1 MIVVAA
7 SLGRWRREGAGSP
20 GQVLPEVSPHA
31 TLENAWRPTLFGK
44 VGAWPGS
51 PNTPSDHGSKVARTS
66 CGLTGYG
73 LTGADDLENRLRNG
87 SQESSESGSAE
98 SFDPT
103 AWLAQT
109 ISDVREGF
117 ERKRLLMSFAEY
129 FKLFAAA
136 PARHSR
142 SAAQYLRDVFDHF
155 GTNKLSTPRG
165 PVTRWRLFDC
175 EWDSGKEALMGQEE
189 VQASVYRLISNF
201 AREGRTNRL
210 ILLHGPN
217 GSAKS
222 TFVASLQRAME
233 HYSTL
238 EEGPLYR
245 FNWIFPTQKLTKG
258 GIGFSG
264 GKFEGANPTETYA
277 YLEDE
282 LIEAKIVDEMRDH
295 PLLLIPREQRRAL
308 IESRLRDEIG
318 KGFRPADYL
327 LRGDLSHRNRQI
339 FEALLG
345 SYHGDLAR
353 VLRHVQVERFFVSRR
368 YRQAA
373 ATVEPQMA
381 VDARARQLTLDRS
394 LASLPPALQSLTLY
408 ETQGELVDGNR
419 GVIDFAD
426 LLKRPPEAYK
436 YLLTT
441 IETGRVSLEVASL
454 DLDTVFIGS
463 SNEGYLAA
471 FKEVPE
477 FQSFKGRMELVRAPY
492 LLDYRVEQR
501 IYEAQI
507 RTAHLETDKH
517 VAPHVAWVA
526 AMWAVLT
533 RMKKPMPEKYTK
545 SMTDT
550 VAKLG
555 PMDKALLYADGQPPE
570 GLTPEQTRE
579 LLAGTEKIARESDTY
594 PNYEGRTGASPR
606 EMKMLLMN
614 AAQSL
619 KFACVS
625 PFAMFDELEELVR
638 GVSVYEFLKQ
648 EPLPGGYHENR
659 KFIFQVRDR
668 LLDRIDDEVRT
679 AMGLV
684 DERRYLDQF
693 ERYAS
698 LVSHWFRK
706 EKVTNPITGRDE
718 EPDEEFMAE
727 VERVLEMHNRRDE
740 FRREVIA
747 KIGAW
752 SIDHLRQKPDL
763 EKIFPRQIGELRE
776 AFFVERKK
784 QVRRINEDLL
794 VFLTDG
800 PEKMPADQ
808 ALAARTTMTNLRERY
823 GYCESCA
830 KDAVLALVRKRY
842 A

>member
-1 MIVVAA
+1 MAA
-7 SLGRWRREGAGSP
+7 DSPRGDSSLAGP
-20 GQVLPEVSPHA
+20 PD
-31 TLENAWRPTLFGK
+31 TR
-44 VGAWPGS
+44 
-51 PNTPSDHGSKVARTS
+51 SDKG
-66 CGLTGYG
+66 
-73 LTGADDLENRLRNG
+73 LENRATLNG
-87 SQESSESGSAE
+87 GAQGSADNGADIRLRDASSDPGGPSHE
-98 SFDPT
+98 TFDSGQ
-103 AWLAQT
+103 WLGQLAT
-109 ISDVREGF
+109 DVREGF

-129 FKLFAAA
+129 FTLFGAA

-155 GTNKLSTPRG
+155 GTDKVNTPRG
-165 PVTRWRLFDC
+165 QVTRWRMFDC
-175 EWDSGKEALMGQEE
+175 PWDNGKDALMGQEE

-233 HYSTL
+233 HYSSL
-238 EEGPLYR
+238 EDGALYR

-258 GIGFSG
+258 GIGFSSG
-264 GKFEGANPTETYA
+264 NASGKAEPANPAETFA
-277 YLEDE
+277 YLDDD

-295 PLLLIPREQRRAL
+295 PLLLIPRDQRRAL
-308 IESRLRDEIG
+308 LETRLHDEIA

-381 VDARARQLTLDRS
+381 VDAHARQLTMDRS

-441 IETGRVSLEVASL
+441 IETGRVSLDVASL
-454 DLDTVFIGS
+454 DLDAVFIGS

-477 FQSFKGRMELVRAPY
+477 FQSFKGRMELVRVPY
-492 LLDYRVEQR
+492 LLDYHVEQR
-501 IYEAQI
+501 IYDAQI
-507 RTAHLETDKH
+507 RAAHLETDKH

-526 AMWAVLT
+526 ALWATLT

-545 SMTDT
+545 SLTDT
-550 VAKLG
+550 VGKLA
-555 PMDKALLYADGQPPE
+555 PLDKALLYADAQPPD
-570 GLTPEQTRE
+570 GLTPEQIRD
-579 LLAGTEKIARESDTY
+579 LVAGIEKIARESDTY
-594 PNYEGRTGASPR
+594 PNYEGRMGASPR
-606 EMKMLLMN
+606 EMKMMLMN
-614 AAQSL
+614 AAQNP

-625 PFAMFDELEELVR
+625 PFAMFEELEELVR

-684 DERRYLDQF
+684 DERRYIEQF
-693 ERYAS
+693 DRYVS
-698 LVSHWFRK
+698 YVSHWVRK

-718 EPDEEFMAE
+718 EPDEEFMGE
-727 VERVLEMHNRRDE
+727 VERILEMQNRRDD
-740 FRREVIA
+740 FRREIIA

-763 EKIFPRQIGELRE
+763 EKIFPRQIADLRE
-776 AFFVERKK
+776 AFFGERRK

-800 PEKMPADQ
+800 AGKMPADQ
-808 ALAARTTMTNLRERY
+808 VVAARSTLDNLRSRY
-823 GYCESCA
+823 HYCENCA
-830 KDAVLALVRKRY
+830 RDAVLALVRKRY
-842 A
+842 V